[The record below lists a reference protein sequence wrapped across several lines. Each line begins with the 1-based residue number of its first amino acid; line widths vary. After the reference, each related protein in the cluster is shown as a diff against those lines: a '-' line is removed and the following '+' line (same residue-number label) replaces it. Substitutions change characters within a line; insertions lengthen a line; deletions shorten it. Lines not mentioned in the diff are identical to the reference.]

1 VKEKVNEFDEEA
13 LGKIIRISAR
23 LAEDRGPS
31 FYGEK
36 SFNREEAAEAYS
48 NAKFVYDDKMKRK
61 RRG

>member
-1 VKEKVNEFDEEA
+1 M
-13 LGKIIRISAR
+13 KIIRISAR

-36 SFNREEAAEAYS
+36 IFNREEAAEAYS

>member
-1 VKEKVNEFDEEA
+1 MKEKVNEFDEEA